1 MTGFELVLCVAAA
14 FVAVGII
21 GEIGRYLFEENV

>member
-14 FVAVGII
+14 FVVVGIV
-21 GEIGRYLFEENV
+21 GEIGRYLFERDV

>member
-14 FVAVGII
+14 FVVVGIV
-21 GEIGRYLFEENV
+21 GEIGRDLFERNV

>member
-14 FVAVGII
+14 FVAVGIV
-21 GEIGRYLFEENV
+21 GEIGRDLFERNV